1 MSWVHLILLGCLG
14 LIPRLLTILKMS
26 SCQMCHP
33 AISCPSNEFTCS
45 ENNERFIY
53 CMQNFYCIC
62 KNPYFCIYLK
72 FSLSRIIRWALC
84 SLCVYFK
91 SLQSCLTLCD
101 PMDCSTLGSSVHGI
115 LQAKNTGVGCWSL
128 LQGIF
133 PTQGLNSCLLRL
145 LHWQAGFFFFFFL
158 KPVAP
163 PGKLV
168 LFRCHKWKH
177 SVLYGTIWNL

>member
-91 SLQSCLTLCD
+91 SLQSCSTLCD
-101 PMDCSTLGSSVHGI
+101 PMDCSTSGSSVHGI

-145 LHWQAGFFFFFFL
+145 LHWQAGFFFFFFKTGSTTWEACSL
-158 KPVAP
+158 
-163 PGKLV
+163 
-168 LFRCHKWKH
+168 
-177 SVLYGTIWNL
+177 

>member
-1 MSWVHLILLGCLG
+1 MILLGCSG
-14 LIPRLLTILKMS
+14 LILRLLTVLKIS
-26 SCQMCHP
+26 SCQICHS

-45 ENNERFIY
+45 ENNERCTY
-53 CMQNFYCIC
+53 HVQNFYRIC
-62 KNPYFCIYLK
+62 KNPYFCIHLK
-72 FSLSRIIRWALC
+72 FSLPRIIRWAVC
-84 SLCVYFK
+84 SVCVYVK

-101 PMDCSTLGSSVHGI
+101 PMDCSTSGSSVHGI
-115 LQAKNTGVGCWSL
+115 LQARNTGVGCWAL
-128 LQGIF
+128 IQGIF
-133 PTQGLNSCLLRL
+133 LTQELNSCLLYL
-145 LHWQAGFFFFFFL
+145 LHWQAGIFFFF